1 MRGSNKGRRAR
12 HVIVIA
18 GASGSG
24 KTELIKKLSRTPLDA
39 FTLSVLNHLGC
50 DPNQRLKRS
59 TVERMQ
65 RLMDPANYKKRK
77 TRKLQHCLLL
87 HIDLTSINHN
97 NNLRLLREISKRTKR
112 IDVITLYTSPKE
124 WRQRIFDRLHTENE
138 PSMKAAL
145 IALSAKASNKISNFL
160 YHREYKNWLR
170 EAQSYKISKK
180 CIINTFE
187 QAFLTSIPPHKIP
200 PKHYASIEFNRN
212 ETKTHAT
219 SQPIQGNTND

>member
-39 FTLSVLNHLGC
+39 FTLSVLHHLGC
-50 DPNQRLKRS
+50 NPNQRLKRS

-65 RLMDPANYKKRK
+65 RLMDPANRKKRK

-97 NNLRLLREISKRTKR
+97 NNLKLLREISQRTKR
-112 IDVITLYTSPKE
+112 VDVITLYTSPKE
-124 WRQRIFDRLHTENE
+124 WRQRIFNRLHTENE

-145 IALSAKASNKISNFL
+145 IALSAKLSNYISDFL
-160 YHREYKNWLR
+160 YHREYKKWRR
-170 EAQSYKISKK
+170 ECKNLNISKTTV
-180 CIINTFE
+180 INTFTE
-187 QAFLTSIPPHKIP
+187 TI
-200 PKHYASIEFNRN
+200 YAS
-212 ETKTHAT
+212 TKP
-219 SQPIQGNTND
+219 SF

>member
-1 MRGSNKGRRAR
+1 M
-12 HVIVIA
+12 IA

-24 KTELIKKLSRTPLDA
+24 KTELIKKLSWTPHDA

-50 DPNQRLKRS
+50 NPNQRLKRS

-97 NNLRLLREISKRTKR
+97 NNLKLLWEISKRTKR
-112 IDVITLYTSPKE
+112 IDVITLYTSPEE
-124 WRQRIFDRLHTENE
+124 WRERIFARLNTENE
-138 PSMKAAL
+138 PSMKAAM
-145 IALSAKASNKISNFL
+145 IALSAKASRRVSDFL
-160 YHREYKNWLR
+160 YHREYKKWLT
-170 EAQSYKISKK
+170 ESANYNIHSK

-187 QAFLTSIPPHKIP
+187 QSFLSTIPP
-200 PKHYASIEFNRN
+200 S
-212 ETKTHAT
+212 
-219 SQPIQGNTND
+219 

>member
-1 MRGSNKGRRAR
+1 MSGSKKGRRAR

-77 TRKLQHCLLL
+77 TQKLQHCLLL

-97 NNLRLLREISKRTKR
+97 NNLKLLREISKRSKR

-145 IALSAKASNKISNFL
+145 IALSAKLSNRISDFL
-160 YHREYKNWLR
+160 YHREYKNWLK
-170 EAQSYKISKK
+170 EATKYKIHS
-180 CIINTFE
+180 CCLINTFNE
-187 QAFLTSIPPHKIP
+187 SFLQSIPNQQKLDTD
-200 PKHYASIEFNRN
+200 AELRLS
-212 ETKTHAT
+212 
-219 SQPIQGNTND
+219 

>member
-1 MRGSNKGRRAR
+1 MRGSNKGRQAR

-39 FTLSVLNHLGC
+39 FSLSVLNHLGC

-97 NNLRLLREISKRTKR
+97 NNLKLLREISKQTKR

-145 IALSAKASNKISNFL
+145 IALSAKFSNRISDFL
-160 YHREYKNWLR
+160 YHREYKKWFA
-170 EAQSYKISKK
+170 EAKNYKTHS
-180 CIINTFE
+180 CCLINTFNE
-187 QAFLTSIPPHKIP
+187 SFLQSIP
-200 PKHYASIEFNRN
+200 
-212 ETKTHAT
+212 
-219 SQPIQGNTND
+219 D

>member
-97 NNLRLLREISKRTKR
+97 NNLKLLREISKRTKR

-124 WRQRIFDRLHTENE
+124 WRRRIFNRLHTEKE

-145 IALSAKASNKISNFL
+145 IALSAKLSNRVSDFL
-160 YHREYKNWLR
+160 YHREYRKWFS
-170 EAQSYKISKK
+170 EATNYKMHSQ
-180 CIINTFE
+180 CLINTFSE
-187 QAFLTSIPPHKIP
+187 SFLQSIP
-200 PKHYASIEFNRN
+200 
-212 ETKTHAT
+212 
-219 SQPIQGNTND
+219 D

>member
-1 MRGSNKGRRAR
+1 MSGSNKGRRAR

-39 FTLSVLNHLGC
+39 FSLSVLNHLGC

-97 NNLRLLREISKRTKR
+97 NNLKLLREISKRSKR

-124 WRQRIFDRLHTENE
+124 WRQRIFNLLHTENE

-145 IALSAKASNKISNFL
+145 ITLSEKLSNRVSDFL
-160 YHREYKNWLR
+160 YHREYRKWFS
-170 EAQSYKISKK
+170 EATNHKTHSD
-180 CIINTFE
+180 CMINTFSKS
-187 QAFLTSIPPHKIP
+187 FLQSIP
-200 PKHYASIEFNRN
+200 
-212 ETKTHAT
+212 
-219 SQPIQGNTND
+219 D